1 MTMEFWDVV
10 EGRHATRDFKTD
22 AVSVE
27 VLGRVM
33 HAAASAP
40 SAMNA
45 QPWRFHVCTGDS
57 RAEIGRIVSQT
68 TVHLTEYMDVLGPKR
83 YEDAVGWYSSL
94 GNAPVV
100 IGVSAPVTDSE
111 FDETNTLLSIGA
123 AMENLMLAAAS
134 EGLGSCPI
142 TFAWWVRD
150 ELGRLFGLGEDRS
163 VVAIIA
169 MGHPGIIPAASPP
182 KREDV
187 ADYLV

>member
-1 MTMEFWDVV
+1 MEFWEVI
-10 EGRHATRDFKTD
+10 EGRHALRDFSTEP
-22 AVSVE
+22 VSAAL
-27 VLGRVM
+27 LGRIM
-33 HAAASAP
+33 HAAAVAP

-45 QPWRFHVCTGDS
+45 QPWHFHVCTGES

-100 IGVSAPVTDSE
+100 VGVSAPVTDSQ
-111 FDETNTLLSIGA
+111 FDATNTLLSIGA
-123 AMENLMLAAAS
+123 AMENLMLAARA
-134 EGLGSCPI
+134 EGLGTCPI

-150 ELGRLFGLGEDRS
+150 ELGQLFGLGEDRS

-169 MGHPGIIPAASPP
+169 MGYPGVIPAAAPP
-182 KREDV
+182 KGEDV